1 MLFFS
6 PAVISVS
13 VVCVVSLCDSYRACF
28 LLGSN
33 LKVNQLKSWSS
44 AHRKSLKLCDWMVV
58 SEMHLGRRSWLLQ
71 YQAPCSF
78 DVLSKNPVFSVH
90 LLFWWFSSRTESP
103 PPFIRTWTGLFNELN
118 GMEWTWVLSGWWNRV
133 SVTLCSL
140 VVGMISVLPAEKL
153 QDWRDSQIHG
163 CNLFGVLSAVARVHS
178 AAPPPAAHRGLMT
191 YETTR
196 HQPGKNKLKIY
207 RRHRHIGSVSQ
218 TISFICIEG
227 FPLSFHLAWE
237 VAANEIQLDDRV
249 VDWNSSLWNVCYIF
263 DKFVCEAQHGWNC
276 ISQLTWSFFNQISVF
291 IPHTVFNVL

>member
-1 MLFFS
+1 MFFS

-28 LLGSN
+28 YWVQIWKLTN
-33 LKVNQLKSWSS
+33 LNLDLQLTARVWSS
-44 AHRKSLKLCDWMVV
+44 VIGWLSVRCILGGVV
-58 SEMHLGRRSWLLQ
+58 EFFSIRLLVASTFYQRIQCFLFIFCSDDSAAELSHHHHLSE
-71 YQAPCSF
+71 P
-78 DVLSKNPVFSVH
+78 
-90 LLFWWFSSRTESP
+90 
-103 PPFIRTWTGLFNELN
+103 ELDFLMN
-118 GMEWTWVLSGWWNRV
+118 LMEWNGLECCLVGGTGCLWRCVPWWLGWY
-133 SVTLCSL
+133 LC
-140 VVGMISVLPAEKL
+140 VPAEKL

-163 CNLFGVLSAVARVHS
+163 CYLFGVLSAVARVHS

-237 VAANEIQLDDRV
+237 GVANEIQLDDRL

-291 IPHTVFNVL
+291 NVL

>member
-1 MLFFS
+1 MFFS

-13 VVCVVSLCDSYRACF
+13 VVCVVSLCDTIEPVFYRVQIWKLTNLNLDLQLTSVWSSVIGWLSVRCILGGVVEFFSIRLLVASTFYQRIQCF
-28 LLGSN
+28 LFIF
-33 LKVNQLKSWSS
+33 
-44 AHRKSLKLCDWMVV
+44 
-58 SEMHLGRRSWLLQ
+58 
-71 YQAPCSF
+71 CS
-78 DVLSKNPVFSVH
+78 DAS
-90 LLFWWFSSRTESP
+90 
-103 PPFIRTWTGLFNELN
+103 PFIRTWTGLFNELN

-237 VAANEIQLDDRV
+237 GVANEIQLDDRL

-263 DKFVCEAQHGWNC
+263 DKFVCEAQHGWSC